1 MIGDQHE
8 RAMPIQLTGWEI
20 DTIIQSLEATIDNND
35 DHQFGRDVRNLVLEL
50 ARQLTEYLES
60 S

>member
-8 RAMPIQLTGWEI
+8 RAMPIQLTGWEF

-50 ARQLTEYLES
+50 ARQLNEYLES